1 MVNFQGNYLLRKLWD
16 WKLVQAAGK
25 MSRKA
30 LMVVV
35 ESHRYKIISD
45 SSYDRNDKRYY
56 QSDYLL

>member
-1 MVNFQGNYLLRKLWD
+1 MEVRLTVNFQGNYLLRKLWD

-35 ESHRYKIISD
+35 ESHRYKIISN
-45 SSYDRNDKRYY
+45 SS
-56 QSDYLL
+56 